1 MGNCIIC
8 GTTTDGPICDTHQ
21 EDVVFEFRGDSPSQL
36 TEGRFYEGVVD
47 GYADF
52 GVFVDLS
59 DSVTGLLHRSK
70 LDRRLESLDWDPGD
84 HVYVQVTNVRDNG
97 DVDLGWSIRQSE
109 RDFRGRLIDSPEGD
123 FLAEEEESEGGASEE
138 EPETGAEADAE
149 SETETETGEPETG
162 EPGTGGETEGK
173 AESETSVEA
182 ETSTETESETS
193 GDGEAERGDET
204 GATPAP
210 TAGQGR
216 AEALSEGAEPE
227 AGTGHESAS
236 GSESESDA
244 RSEGAAPESEFEPE
258 KTENGEG
265 EAERTDETAESNG
278 EPEESVEVERAPV
291 ETLRER
297 VGDTI
302 AIEGEIV
309 SVRQTSGPTV
319 FELRDET
326 AVVDCA
332 AFEEAGVR
340 AYPEVETGDVVR
352 LTGEVR
358 VRRDELQ
365 VETEELAVL
374 EGDEREAVEERM
386 AAALD
391 EEAQPERVEPLAVD
405 EVIAD
410 LNEDLREAATAI
422 RRAVAESRPV
432 VVRHAATTD
441 GYVAGAAIE
450 RAVLPLVAEEH
461 AASDASYHYFDRRPL
476 EGDVYDMDDATK
488 DVTGMLGDQERHD
501 EKFPLFVFAAAG
513 GTRESLDGLGLLE
526 VYDAERVVIDG
537 QPVDEEVREAVET
550 TVAPDAAERTATT
563 VGATLA
569 AAINDAIRDDL
580 AHLPAVSYWDDTPEQ
595 YVELAEQAGVD
606 AETASQ
612 LREAVALEAYYQSY
626 EDKRELIIDLLFER
640 DEGGDGVGLAEQVA
654 TQFETKME
662 AEMDTALANLERR
675 EAAGVSFA
683 VLDTDSYTHRFDF
696 PPKRLLLD
704 ELHRRVAEGDRFV
717 TIGIAKDELFLRA
730 TQQLDL
736 RAIADEVAES
746 AENAGVAARG
756 AREGKIE
763 FLSGERDEV
772 LKAVIR
778 AVADRVAAAA

>member
-8 GTTTDGPICDTHQ
+8 GTATDGPICDTHQ
-21 EDVVFEFRGDSPSQL
+21 EDVVFEFEGNSPSQL
-36 TEGRFYEGVVD
+36 TEGRFYEGTVD

-59 DSVTGLLHRSK
+59 RSVTGLLHRSK
-70 LDRRLESLDWDPGD
+70 LDRRLESLDWEPGD
-84 HVYVQVTNVRDNG
+84 SVFVQVTNVRDNG
-97 DVDLGWSIRQSE
+97 DVDLGWSIRQSD
-109 RDFRGRLIDSPEGD
+109 RDFRGRLIDSPDGD
-123 FLAEEEESEGGASEE
+123 YLADEDDDEDDGGAGDSSQGTSEPEPVSEPDDDSEE
-138 EPETGAEADAE
+138 E
-149 SETETETGEPETG
+149 TETSEATGESQAHS
-162 EPGTGGETEGK
+162 GTAGG
-173 AESETSVEA
+173 SEAPSGRD
-182 ETSTETESETS
+182 SE
-193 GDGEAERGDET
+193 
-204 GATPAP
+204 PAP

-216 AEALSEGAEPE
+216 ADAASEDATPEADEVTEAATDDSGAESEPDV
-227 AGTGHESAS
+227 TTDDS
-236 GSESESDA
+236 GAESEPDVTTDDS
-244 RSEGAAPESEFEPE
+244 GAESEPDVTTDDSGAESEPDVTTDDSG
-258 KTENGEG
+258 TEEQAEPT
-265 EAERTDETAESNG
+265 EAERA
-278 EPEESVEVERAPV
+278 SVED
-291 ETLRER
+291 LRER
-297 VGDTI
+297 VGDVI

-340 AYPEVETGDVVR
+340 AYPEVETGDIVR

-365 VETEELAVL
+365 VETEELVVL
-374 EGDEREAVEERM
+374 ADGERETVEQRM
-386 AAALD
+386 AEALT
-391 EEAQPERVEPLAVD
+391 EEAEPERVEPLAVD
-405 EVIAD
+405 EVVSELNDD
-410 LNEDLREAATAI
+410 LHEAATAI

-432 VVRHAATTD
+432 VIRHAATTD

-476 EGDVYDMDDATK
+476 EGAVYDMDDATK

-513 GTRESLDGLGLLE
+513 GTRESMDGFDLLD
-526 VYDAERVVIDG
+526 VYDAERVVVDG
-537 QPVDEEVREAVET
+537 QAVDEEVREAVET
-550 TVAPDAAERTATT
+550 TVAPDAGSDERTAAT

-580 AHLPAVSYWDDTPEQ
+580 GHLPAVSYWDDAPEQ
-595 YVELAEQAGVD
+595 YVTLAEEAGVD
-606 AETASQ
+606 AETAAQ

-640 DEGGDGVGLAEQVA
+640 GEGGDGVGLAEQVSE
-654 TQFETKME
+654 QFDTKLE

-704 ELHRRVAEGDRFV
+704 ELHRREAEGDRFV

-730 TQQLDL
+730 TEELDL
-736 RAIADEVAES
+736 RGIAEEVAEE
-746 AENAGVAARG
+746 AEHAGVAARG

-763 FLSGERDEV
+763 FLSGERDAV
-772 LKAVIR
+772 LKAVIKS
-778 AVADRVAAAA
+778 VADRVAAAA

>member
-8 GTTTDGPICDTHQ
+8 GTATDGPICDTHQ
-21 EDVVFEFRGDSPSQL
+21 EDVVFEFEGNSPSQL
-36 TEGRFYEGVVD
+36 TEGRFYEGTVD

-59 DSVTGLLHRSK
+59 SSVTGLLHRSK
-70 LDRRLESLDWDPGD
+70 LDRRLESLDWEPGD
-84 HVYVQVTNVRDNG
+84 SVFVQVTNVRDNG
-97 DVDLGWSIRQSE
+97 DVDLGWSIRQSD
-109 RDFRGRLIDSPEGD
+109 RDFRGRLVDTPDGD
-123 FLAEEEESEGGASEE
+123 YLADEEDDDDEPDADTGGSEQGTS
-138 EPETGAEADAE
+138 EPEPVSE
-149 SETETETGEPETG
+149 SDESTESDTETT
-162 EPGTGGETEGK
+162 
-173 AESETSVEA
+173 EA
-182 ETSTETESETS
+182 ETTEAETESDPADESEAPS
-193 GDGEAERGDET
+193 GRDSE
-204 GATPAP
+204 PAP

-216 AEALSEGAEPE
+216 AAASEEADPE
-227 AGTGHESAS
+227 ASEPTGEEPDEAESAS
-236 GSESESDA
+236 EP
-244 RSEGAAPESEFEPE
+244 APEASTEEPAE
-258 KTENGEG
+258 EPTDDADGEPTESA
-265 EAERTDETAESNG
+265 EAERA
-278 EPEESVEVERAPV
+278 SVED
-291 ETLRER
+291 LRER
-297 VGDTI
+297 VGDVI
-302 AIEGEIV
+302 AIEGEVV

-340 AYPEVETGDVVR
+340 AYPEVETGDIVR

-365 VETEELAVL
+365 VETEELVVL
-374 EGDEREAVEERM
+374 ADEAKETVEQRM
-386 AAALD
+386 AEALD
-391 EEAQPERVEPLAVD
+391 EEAEPERVEPLAVD

-410 LNEDLREAATAI
+410 LNDDLREAATAI

-432 VVRHAATTD
+432 VIRHAATTD

-476 EGDVYDMDDATK
+476 EGAVYDMDDATK

-513 GTRESLDGLGLLE
+513 GTRESLDGFDLLE
-526 VYDAERVVIDG
+526 VYDAERVVVDG
-537 QPVDEEVREAVET
+537 QAVDDEVRDAVET
-550 TVAPDAAERTATT
+550 TVAPAAGSEERTAAT

-580 AHLPAVSYWDDTPEQ
+580 GHLPAVSYWDDAPEQ
-595 YVELAEQAGVD
+595 YGTLAEEAGVD
-606 AETASQ
+606 AETTRQ

-640 DEGGDGVGLAEQVA
+640 GEGGDGVGLAEQVSE
-654 TQFETKME
+654 QFDTKLE

-704 ELHRRVAEGDRFV
+704 ELHRREAEGDSFV

-730 TQQLDL
+730 TEELDL
-736 RAIADEVAES
+736 RAIAEEVAEE
-746 AENAGVAARG
+746 AEHAGVAARG
-756 AREGKIE
+756 AREGKVE
-763 FLSGERDEV
+763 FLSGERDAV
-772 LKAVIR
+772 LKAVIKS
-778 AVADRVAAAA
+778 VADRVAAAA

>member
-8 GTTTDGPICDTHQ
+8 GTATDGPICDTHQ
-21 EDVVFEFRGDSPSQL
+21 EDVVFEFEGNSPSQL
-36 TEGRFYEGVVD
+36 TEGRFYEGTVD

-59 DSVTGLLHRSK
+59 GSVTGLLHRSK
-70 LDRRLESLDWDPGD
+70 LDQRLESLDWEPGD
-84 HVYVQVTNVRDNG
+84 SVFVQVTNVRDNG
-97 DVDLGWSIRQSE
+97 DVDLGWSIRQSD
-109 RDFRGRLIDSPEGD
+109 RDFRGRLIDSPDGD
-123 FLAEEEESEGGASEE
+123 YLADEEDDDDEPDASAGGSEQGTS
-138 EPETGAEADAE
+138 EPEPVSESDGSAR
-149 SETETETGEPETG
+149 SETET
-162 EPGTGGETEGK
+162 TE
-173 AESETSVEA
+173 S
-182 ETSTETESETS
+182 ETESETESDTADESEAPS
-193 GDGEAERGDET
+193 GRDSE
-204 GATPAP
+204 PAP

-216 AEALSEGAEPE
+216 AAAVSEETEPE
-227 AGTGHESAS
+227 ASEPTGEETTDETEVESESAADS
-236 GSESESDA
+236 GSEPTTEASVDESAEEPADDA
-244 RSEGAAPESEFEPE
+244 DEEPTEAA
-258 KTENGEG
+258 
-265 EAERTDETAESNG
+265 EA
-278 EPEESVEVERAPV
+278 ERAPV
-291 ETLRER
+291 EGLRER
-297 VGDTI
+297 VGEVI
-302 AIEGEIV
+302 AVEGEVV

-340 AYPEVETGDVVR
+340 AYPEVETGDIVR

-365 VETEELAVL
+365 VETEELVVL
-374 EGDEREAVEERM
+374 EGAEKEAVGQRM
-386 AAALD
+386 AEALD
-391 EEAQPERVEPLAVD
+391 EEAEPERVEPLAVD

-410 LNEDLREAATAI
+410 LNDDLREAATAI

-432 VVRHAATTD
+432 VIRHAATTD

-476 EGDVYDMDDATK
+476 EGAVYDMDDATK

-513 GTRESLDGLGLLE
+513 GTRESLDGFDLLE
-526 VYDAERVVIDG
+526 VYDAERVVVDG
-537 QPVDEEVREAVET
+537 QAVDDEVRDAVET
-550 TVAPDAAERTATT
+550 TVAPDAESEERTAAT

-580 AHLPAVSYWDDTPEQ
+580 GHLPAVSYWDDAPEG
-595 YVELAEQAGVD
+595 YVTLAEEAGVD
-606 AETASQ
+606 AETAQQ

-640 DEGGDGVGLAEQVA
+640 GEGGDGVGLAEQVSE
-654 TQFETKME
+654 QFDTKLE

-704 ELHRRVAEGDRFV
+704 ELHRREAEGDSFV

-730 TQQLDL
+730 TEELDL
-736 RAIADEVAES
+736 RAIAEEVAEE
-746 AENAGVAARG
+746 AEHAGVAARG

-763 FLSGERDEV
+763 FLSGERDAV
-772 LKAVIR
+772 LKAVIKS
-778 AVADRVAAAA
+778 VADRVAAAA

>member
-8 GTTTDGPICDTHQ
+8 GTATDGPICDTHQ
-21 EDVVFEFRGDSPSQL
+21 EDVVFEFRGNSPSQL
-36 TEGRFYEGVVD
+36 TEGRFYEGIVD

-59 DSVTGLLHRSK
+59 DGVTGLLHRSK
-70 LDRRLESLDWDPGD
+70 LDRRLESLDWGPGD
-84 HVYVQVTNVRDNG
+84 SVFVQVTNVRDNG
-97 DVDLGWSIRQSE
+97 DVDLGWSIRQSD
-109 RDFRGRLIDSPEGD
+109 RDFRGRLIDSPDGD
-123 FLAEEEESEGGASEE
+123 YLAEEEDEE
-138 EPETGAEADAE
+138 
-149 SETETETGEPETG
+149 GEPEPEAGTETASRTEQ
-162 EPGTGGETEGK
+162 EPPTDSTSESDS
-173 AESETSVEA
+173 ESEPAPESDTGPSDD
-182 ETSTETESETS
+182 TDSRSGST
-193 GDGEAERGDET
+193 ADEQ
-204 GATPAP
+204 PAP

-216 AEALSEGAEPE
+216 AASTPETGDTEPEPQTDTGRETDTVSETASDTGAGADIEADAGAEN
-227 AGTGHESAS
+227 
-236 GSESESDA
+236 
-244 RSEGAAPESEFEPE
+244 GAETVAVEDDS
-258 KTENGEG
+258 
-265 EAERTDETAESNG
+265 EAEENDADKAAG
-278 EPEESVEVERAPV
+278 VERVAV
-291 ETLRER
+291 EDLRER
-297 VGDTI
+297 VGD
-302 AIEGEIV
+302 AVAMEGEVV

-374 EGDEREAVEERM
+374 ADEERETVEQRM
-386 AAALD
+386 AEALD
-391 EEAQPERVEPLAVD
+391 EEAKPERVEPLAVD
-405 EVIAD
+405 EVVSD
-410 LNEDLREAATAI
+410 LNDDLREAATAI
-422 RRAVAESRPV
+422 RRAVAESRPI

-476 EGDVYDMDDATK
+476 EGAVYDMDDATK
-488 DVTGMLGDQERHD
+488 DVTGMLGDRERHD

-513 GTRESLDGLGLLE
+513 GTRESLDGFGLLE
-526 VYDAERVVIDG
+526 VYDAERVVVDG
-537 QPVDEEVREAVET
+537 QAVGDEVRDAAET
-550 TVAPDAAERTATT
+550 TVAPDVDTEERTATT

-569 AAINDAIRDDL
+569 AAINDGIRDDL
-580 AHLPAVSYWDDTPEQ
+580 SHLPAVSYWGETPEQ
-595 YVELAEQAGVD
+595 YVELAAEGGVD
-606 AETASQ
+606 GETARQ

-640 DEGGDGVGLAEQVA
+640 GEGGDGVGLAEQVA
-654 TQFETKME
+654 EQFETKLE
-662 AEMDTALANLERR
+662 AEMGTALANLERR

-704 ELHRRVAEGDRFV
+704 ELHRREAEGERFV
-717 TIGIAKDELFLRA
+717 TVGIAKDELFLRA
-730 TQQLDL
+730 TEELDL
-736 RAIADEVAES
+736 RAIAEEVAEE
-746 AENAGVAARG
+746 AEHAGVAARG

-772 LKAVIR
+772 LKAVIKS
-778 AVADRVAAAA
+778 VADRVAAAA